1 MTMGDMTRREA
12 LRIMALVPI
21 AGSLGCTMQD
31 IGEAARQVDDLG
43 GFPLE
48 PQFFTPREWD
58 TVRVLVD
65 LIIPADDK
73 SGSATEAQVPEF
85 MDFMLNVGSEAR
97 QRTFRDG
104 LAWLDSEMTRRFDV
118 AFVNASDEQRRALL
132 DDIAWPARAPE
143 ELSDGVSFFNSFRD
157 MTAAGFFSSKVGYED
172 LEFRGNE
179 FVATWEGCPPPA
191 LDKLRVS
198 YDRMERQ
205 V

>member
-1 MTMGDMTRREA
+1 MNRRQA
-12 LRIMALVPI
+12 LRLISVTPFIGTLEWCPDDVRKAAL
-21 AGSLGCTMQD
+21 
-31 IGEAARQVDDLG
+31 QVDELAASP
-43 GFPLE
+43 FA
-48 PQFFTPREWD
+48 PQFFTESEWR
-58 TVRVLVD
+58 TVNVLVD
-65 LIIPADDK
+65 IIIPRDER
-73 SGSATEAQVPEF
+73 SGSATDAKVPEF
-85 MDFMLNVGSEAR
+85 MDFMLNEGSESR
-97 QRTFRDG
+97 QKTFRDG

-179 FVATWEGCPPPA
+179 FVATWEGCPPAA
-191 LDKLRVS
+191 LDKLGVS
-198 YDRMERQ
+198 YDLMERQ